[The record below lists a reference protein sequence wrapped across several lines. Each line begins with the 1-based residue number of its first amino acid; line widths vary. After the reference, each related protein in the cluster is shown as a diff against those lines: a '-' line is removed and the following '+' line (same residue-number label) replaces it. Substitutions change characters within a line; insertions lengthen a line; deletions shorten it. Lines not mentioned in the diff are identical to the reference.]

1 VEVWGG
7 NAPGYQSGAEAK
19 ADILKLM
26 DIPEEKMVLETRS
39 RKILLSTSAS
49 HIRRAKAI
57 FTGIGISVLP
67 AATDYQLVERA
78 LDRSLAGDN
87 QKDQG
92 VYRVSGVSLHK
103 GFGAIKRLLLV
114 VAAILLVQQPVDSTN
129 NFALVI
135 FKTYGFHS

>member
-1 VEVWGG
+1 LFFRNRKYDAGRLENACFPNYNDIDRIEWRYGGG
-7 NAPGYQSGAEAK
+7 NASGYQSGAEAK

-87 QKDQG
+87 QKD
-92 VYRVSGVSLHK
+92 
-103 GFGAIKRLLLV
+103 
-114 VAAILLVQQPVDSTN
+114 
-129 NFALVI
+129 
-135 FKTYGFHS
+135 